1 MKANK
6 YILLAALLTGGWGL
20 QSCLDYDSET
30 ANLHYE
36 QFVTSDEVLSG
47 TPDSIDYHKE
57 ITQEGLNA
65 AANNEELTTLLRATI
80 TGQYCMLGGKNGET
94 PGPHAY
100 QYQYIC
106 VDGYAQY
113 AVVPHY
119 YFAYSDDHNFMSSYY
134 INMSFNPGPNGR
146 FTGMKNSV
154 APVLNHPL
162 IDSIPEMKA
171 INLLIYDYGASEMAD
186 VYGPFPYQEY
196 KCNRTEAPFTYNDV
210 ETVYKT
216 IIANIDTIV
225 ACLNHYETERPD
237 WYKAVVQSML
247 GRYSKLTLDAHNG
260 TQGVGTWIRFANSLK
275 LRMAMR
281 ACKVI
286 PELAQQWAEEAVA
299 GGVIESYDHQ
309 IGLTPMNEGFNN
321 PISQITKTWND
332 SRLCASFESL
342 LLSLDHPYTHYLF
355 AKNGEQLKNNQT
367 GEITPA
373 GTRIVGLRAGGH
385 YGEDQQY
392 AGNQY
397 VGASQVRDIYID
409 MAPLYLMKWAEVD
422 FLRAEGALR
431 GWNMGGSA
439 EFFYYRGMEHA
450 SLADPAM
457 VADEFM
463 TEEDGKDQ
471 YLKWYNGFTD
481 DEGMVHAPYYELE
494 EPLPYTYVDPFGDT
508 PNMPSVTK
516 IGVRWNE
523 GDDREVKLEKII
535 TQKYIALYPN
545 SYEAWAELRRTGYP
559 RLFPVLNPWE
569 GDESLDEGDM
579 IRRMTFP
586 GRDDP
591 STNSD
596 VINTGIPALGE
607 GAADLQAWP
616 LWWDIG
622 GSNF

>member
-1 MKANK
+1 MKTNK
-6 YILLAALLTGGWGL
+6 FILLAALLTSAMGI

-30 ANLHYE
+30 ANLKYE
-36 QFVTSDEVLSG
+36 QFVVSDEVLSG

-57 ITQEGLNA
+57 ITQEGLA
-65 AANNEELTTLLRATI
+65 AAAANEELTTLLRATI
-80 TGQYCMLGGKNGET
+80 TGQYCMLGGKEGET

-106 VDGYAQY
+106 TDGYAQY

-119 YFAYSDDHNFMSSYY
+119 YFAYSTDHNYMSTYY
-134 INMSFNPGPNGR
+134 INLSFNPGPNGR
-146 FTGMKNSV
+146 FSGMKNSIV
-154 APVLNHPL
+154 PVLNHPL

-171 INLLIYDYGASEMAD
+171 INLLIYNYGAAELAD

-210 ETVYKT
+210 ETIYKT

-237 WYKAVVQSML
+237 WYKSTVQQML
-247 GRYSKLTLDAHNG
+247 NKYEKLTLDGYNG
-260 TQGVGTWIRFANSLK
+260 NQGMNTWIRFANSLK

-281 ACKVI
+281 ACKII

-299 GGVIESYDHQ
+299 GGVIESYDGQ

-332 SRLCASFESL
+332 SRLGASFESL
-342 LLSLDHPYTHYLF
+342 LMSLDHPYTHYLF
-355 AKNGEQLKNNQT
+355 AKNGEQLKNNVT
-367 GEITPA
+367 GEITPV

-397 VGASQVRDIYID
+397 VGVSQVRDIYID

-450 SLADPAM
+450 SLADPM
-457 VADEFM
+457 LVADEFM
-463 TEEDGKDQ
+463 TEEDGADQ

-481 DEGMVHAPYYELE
+481 ADGVVHAPYYDLE
-494 EPLPYTYVDPFGDT
+494 EALPYTYIDPFGDT
-508 PNMPSVTK
+508 PDMPSVTK
-516 IGVRWNE
+516 IGVKWNE
-523 GDDREVKLEKII
+523 GDTPEVKLEKII

-569 GDESLDEGDM
+569 GDESLDDGDM

-596 VINTGIPALGE
+596 IINTGVPALG
-607 GAADLQAWP
+607 GPDVQAFR
-616 LWWDIG
+616 LWWDVVG
-622 GSNF
+622 GNF